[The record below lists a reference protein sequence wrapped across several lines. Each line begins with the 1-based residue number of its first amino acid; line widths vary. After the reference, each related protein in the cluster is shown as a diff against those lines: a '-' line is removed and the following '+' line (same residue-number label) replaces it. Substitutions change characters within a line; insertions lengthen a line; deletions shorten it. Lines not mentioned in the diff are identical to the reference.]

1 MSRDHEAAM
10 AGVATVGCLL
20 QLALV
25 PLALAARAARLLVRT
40 VLGLFTNPTGW
51 ALLVFIGIGIALVA
65 SGAAK
70 TLGVLLIAVC
80 FGLALLFSVVVDARR
95 RRAMDLVVEASIAA
109 EYGADGLAN
118 LLLNEA
124 EQLSGRQLIGSFPHG
139 RNGSGSVDVLANSIG
154 YRSFAEM
161 IGFGTQSRSMSQWD
175 IELRRSEGSI
185 AGYQLETR
193 PVVAGDELAALL
205 RGVVEHWPELE
216 ITGIAVGTEI
226 TLYVSATG
234 PSGDASGTVS
244 VITRTLLED
253 SLTLSYKD
261 TQSSFR
267 YPDCFISLER
277 PWHPVRD
284 ASRAPTYK
292 RRGSL
297 TARPPPWL

>member
-1 MSRDHEAAM
+1 MNKDHEAAM

-25 PLALAARAARLLVRT
+25 PLAIAARAARILVRA
-40 VLGLFTNPTGW
+40 VLGLFTNPIGW
-51 ALLVFIGIGIALVA
+51 ALLAFIGIGIALVA

-70 TLGVLLIAVC
+70 TLGVLLIIVF
-80 FGLALLFSVVVDARR
+80 FGLALLFSVVIDSRQ
-95 RRAMDLVVEASIAA
+95 RRAMYLVVDASIAA
-109 EYGADGLAN
+109 EYGADNLAISY
-118 LLLNEA
+118 LEKA
-124 EQLSGRQLIGSFPHG
+124 EQLSGRQLIGSFPHE
-139 RNGSGSVDVLANSIG
+139 RNDSGSVDPLANSIG

-161 IGFGTQSRSMSQWD
+161 IGFGTQSRSTSQWD
-175 IELRRSEGSI
+175 IELRLSEGSI
-185 AGYQLETR
+185 TGYQLETR

-205 RGVVEHWPELE
+205 RGVAEHWPELE
-216 ITGIAVGTEI
+216 ITGIAVGTGI
-226 TLYVSATG
+226 TLFVSANG
-234 PSGDASGTVS
+234 PSGDASGSVS

>member
-1 MSRDHEAAM
+1 MNTDHEAAM

-40 VLGLFTNPTGW
+40 VLGLFTNPIGW
-51 ALLVFIGIGIALVA
+51 ALLAFIGIGIALVA

-70 TLGVLLIAVC
+70 TLGVLLIIVC
-80 FGLALLFSVVVDARR
+80 FGLALLFSLVVDSRQ
-95 RRAMDLVVEASIAA
+95 RRAMYLAVDASIAA
-109 EYGADGLAN
+109 EYGADSLAV
-118 LLLNEA
+118 LLLKRA

-139 RNGSGSVDVLANSIG
+139 RNDSGSVDLLADSVG
-154 YRSFAEM
+154 YQSFAEM
-161 IGFGTQSRSMSQWD
+161 IGFGTQSRSTSQWD
-175 IELRRSEGSI
+175 IELRLSEGSI

-205 RGVVEHWPELE
+205 RGVAEHWPELE
-216 ITGIAVGTEI
+216 ITGIAVGTGI
-226 TLYVSATG
+226 TLFVSANG
-234 PSGDASGTVS
+234 PSGDASGSVS
-244 VITRTLLED
+244 VITSTLQED

-277 PWHPVRD
+277 PWHPARD
-284 ASRAPTYK
+284 ASRAPAYK